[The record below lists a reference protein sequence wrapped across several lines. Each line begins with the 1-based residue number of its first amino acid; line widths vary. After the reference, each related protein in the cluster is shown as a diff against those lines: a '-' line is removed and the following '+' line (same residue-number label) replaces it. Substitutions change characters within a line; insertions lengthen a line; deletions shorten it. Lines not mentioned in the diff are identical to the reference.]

1 MQFTTEFTT
10 NGWKNMPK
18 YAKIC
23 QHRHDMVKTR
33 EGSIYK
39 ALPAYARL

>member
-10 NGWKNMPK
+10 NEWKNMPK

-23 QHRHDMVKTR
+23 QHRYDIVKAR
-33 EGSIYK
+33 EGPIYK